1 MCGSVKFNWEASY
14 ELLTTLC
21 CLGCSSWSHPPR
33 PALHPTGRI
42 SEACLENR
50 IGSRESQGLGTVICC
65 MDFFILWIMNPG
77 TQIPDNQM
85 VSIWEGV
92 EVISAPE
99 IRLHPGDGQGE
110 VCVCMCVCVCV
121 CVCVCEGERERK
133 RERSGIEINM
143 VSWNSPVAQWVKD
156 PILQLLWLWL
166 LLCGSNQFLIAGS
179 GTSTCHGCSQNKFF
193 VCLFCFLRRCHGWRT
208 CEYQIPI
215 LQRSWRQMH
224 EEK

>member
-1 MCGSVKFNWEASY
+1 MSVVVRCVGLSSSTGRLSY

-77 TQIPDNQM
+77 TQIPDNHM

-92 EVISAPE
+92 EGISAPE
-99 IRLHPGDGQGE
+99 ISLRPGDSQGE
-110 VCVCMCVCVCV
+110 VCVCVCVCVRVRVRVRVRVCVCV

-166 LLCGSNQFLIAGS
+166 LLCGRFDCWLRNFHMPWVQSKQVF
-179 GTSTCHGCSQNKFF
+179 
-193 VCLFCFLRRCHGWRT
+193 CLFVLFFKT
-208 CEYQIPI
+208 M
-215 LQRSWRQMH
+215 SWL
-224 EEK
+224 KNL